1 MLLAPPAI
9 GQLHQSNVTAAAT
22 TGTSITAHASANTKG
37 SYTSLVDPTNEPS
50 YGIWVAFSEASSS
63 AAVANIL
70 VDIAYGPTG
79 GGNEEIILP
88 DLNAG
93 AAAEHGTRMGTKFY
107 FFPVYIPDGVALR
120 ARCAAS
126 TGGDSVLV
134 QTWLLQKPAYEFTCG
149 LVSVYGRDAA
159 NSRGT
164 SVTPGS
170 SAFGSWTE
178 MLNAAGGSGLTRP
191 HRFWTMMLDGLA
203 DTTLVDDIYEVCELG
218 VGPTGTVTTIGG
230 LWHFGEEGGEVIANT
245 IPLIVHAPVG
255 VDATNEKLWVRMSQ
269 TGSTEARGCMVWG
282 MD

>member
-1 MLLAPPAI
+1 MLVVPPSI
-9 GQLHQSNVTAAAT
+9 GQLHQTNVTAASTVGT
-22 TGTSITAHASANTKG
+22 TVTAHASANTKG

-50 YGIWVAFSEASSS
+50 YGLWVAFSDVS
-63 AAVANIL
+63 VAGAIQNVL

-79 GGNEEIILP
+79 GGNEEIVLP
-88 DLNAG
+88 DLDASNAPDHTGYTG
-93 AAAEHGTRMGTKFY
+93 AKIY
-107 FFPVYIPDGVALR
+107 FFPVYIPDGVAVR

-126 TGGDSVLV
+126 TGGDTVLV
-134 QTWLLQKPAYEFTCG
+134 QCWLVQKPVVEFLCG
-149 LVSVYGRDAA
+149 KVSVYGRDAA

-191 HRFWTMMLDGLA
+191 HRFWTMSMGPLA
-203 DTTLVDDIYEVCELG
+203 DVSLNDSRYEVCELG

-230 LWHFGEEGGEVIANT
+230 PWQFAEEGNEGIAPS
-245 IPLIVHAPVG
+245 IPLMIHAPVG

-269 TGSTEARGCMVWG
+269 TAATDARAIMVWG
-282 MD
+282 CD